1 MISHE
6 THVNNI
12 SHNII
17 SFAFYAKQTQN
28 NTNQNKIKTNQTRAE
43 EYKVVSQNATWEPIR
58 ERMINNK

>member
-12 SHNII
+12 SNNII

-43 EYKVVSQNATWEPIR
+43 EYKVVSQNAT
-58 ERMINNK
+58 